1 MNEIQKFR
9 EAMAE
14 RGYEYTPKEAEQ
26 LMFNAENLV
35 KIFSTYNTHQL
46 LTLIEN
52 LEKDREEVKTELNWD
67 DEDLDDMIDL
77 IRFFYD

>member
-9 EAMAE
+9 SAMAE

-52 LEKDREEVKTELNWD
+52 LEKDREEVKAELNWD
-67 DEDLDDMIDL
+67 DEDLDDIIDL